1 MSDFC
6 AKCGKTRHPLP
17 FGEWMEAVKKE
28 DVLECGRVV
37 DRAPRQW
44 RQLWESYE
52 RHWGKPNELDQL
64 RHQLQQAEAR
74 VAELEA
80 TLYHGNLEREKCQKV
95 MILRKQAEAVEGFL
109 SEIHKSQR
117 QQEEDFEVSI
127 SHSLISQ
134 HRLEDY
140 AQRLRQQAD
149 ELQAGDVGRE

>member
-95 MILRKQAEAVEGFL
+95 MILRKQAEAVESQAKEWNPEEQTYSGRKP
-109 SEIHKSQR
+109 HK
-117 QQEEDFEVSI
+117 E
-127 SHSLISQ
+127 LIAEAR
-134 HRLEDY
+134 H
-140 AQRLRQQAD
+140 LRQQAD
-149 ELQAGDVGRE
+149 ELENQ

>member
-1 MSDFC
+1 MSEPIHIGNC
-6 AKCGKTRHPLP
+6 P
-17 FGEWMEAVKKE
+17 
-28 DVLECGRVV
+28 ECGHF
-37 DRAPRQW
+37 PS
-44 RQLWESYE
+44 QLVGSDSALHYVIHLPEKSNGQAGPHKRIHDLE
-52 RHWGKPNELDQL
+52 AQL
-64 RHQLQQAEAR
+64 KQAEAL
-74 VAELEA
+74 VAELESAA
-80 TLYHGNLEREKCQKV
+80 TQKRIDSLNSAF
-95 MILRKQAEAVEGFL
+95 ILRKQAEAVEGFL